1 MDRLSERGVLDRFV
15 ADVLAGEGRAL
26 VVRGEP
32 GVGKTVLLDYLAGRA
47 SGCLVVRAA
56 GVQSEM
62 ELAFAGLHQ
71 LCAPLLDHADSLPVP
86 QRDALQT
93 ALGLSSGPVPD
104 RFLVGLAVLGL
115 LSETAGN
122 RPLICVIDDQQWLD
136 DASAQALGFAARRLA
151 ADPVGLVFAA
161 RVPGKDVAGLS
172 ELVVEGLAAEDAR
185 ELLSSV
191 LTGPLDEQVRDQII
205 ADTNGNPLALLELP
219 RGLTSA
225 QLAGGFGFS
234 SAVSLDGRIEESFAR
249 QLEALPAQTRRLVQ
263 LAAADPSGDPVLVWR
278 AAGRLAIGAGAA
290 GPAVE
295 AGLAEFGGR
304 VRFRHP
310 LVRSAAYRSAP
321 AATRRELHGALAEA
335 TDPAV
340 DPDRRAWHRAQ
351 AAPGPDEAVAAELEL
366 CAGRAGRRGG
376 LAAAAAFLEQSAGL
390 TLDPARRAQRA
401 LAAAQAK
408 HKAGASDAALG
419 LLAMA
424 QAGPL
429 DELAS
434 ARADLLRAQVT
445 FASSHG
451 RDAPPLMLSA
461 AKLLEPLD
469 AGLARE
475 TYLEAFTAALFVGR
489 LSPAAVGDVARA
501 ARMAPPPPALGRAP
515 DLLHH
520 GLALLVTEG
529 YAAGT
534 PALKRALLAFRGQDI
549 SAEEGLSWLWLAG
562 RAAMA
567 VWDDET
573 WHILA
578 SRHVK
583 LARDAGALS
592 ELPLAVRSRILLHAH
607 AGELEE
613 GAALIAE
620 AQAVADATGSQLAP
634 YGATGIAAWRG
645 REAEATELI
654 QANMAGVTARGEGRG
669 VTSHYSAALLYN
681 GLGRYDKA
689 LAAAE
694 RVCEYDDIGVL
705 GWSLAE
711 LIEAAVRSGQPAR
724 ASGALERLSETTR
737 ASGTDWA
744 LGAEARS
751 RALMSTGETAE
762 KLYREAIERLERT
775 RMRPA
780 GARARLLYG
789 EWLRRENRRRDARA
803 ELRTAYDLFT
813 TMGIEAFAERAR
825 RELLATGDTVRKR
838 TVETASELTAQEA
851 HIARLA
857 VDGRTNVE
865 IGAQLFLST
874 RTVEWHLSKVYTK
887 LGVGSRRELRQ
898 ALASLRRAEPQAWPV
913 GDPERRSP
921 SHAWPGRRPRATR
934 STTSTQCHEP
944 RARLARWL
952 PGPDGAGASR
962 RPPMQHAD
970 RTEERWRCSPSQRP
984 GARTGIT
991 PATSANSPTGTS
1003 TPTTPTAS
1011 STAGSSASR
1020 GPVGSADGEDLALL
1034 AVEAADEIAVRSVFD
1049 ADPWT
1054 VHQVFRIK
1062 QIWPWSL
1069 WLDGRSRTT
1078 VPADPSRS

>member
-1 MDRLSERGVLDRFV
+1 MTAHSGIGGPAAGLTDRLSERGVLDRFV
-15 ADVLAGEGRAL
+15 AGVRGGEGRAL

-47 SGCLVVRAA
+47 TGCRVARAA

-71 LCAPLLDHADSLPVP
+71 LCAPMLDHAESLPVP
-86 QRDALQT
+86 QREALRT
-93 ALGLSSGPVPD
+93 ALGLSAGPVPD
-104 RFLVGLAVLGL
+104 LFLVGLAVLGL
-115 LSETAGN
+115 LCETAGE
-122 RPLICVIDDQQWLD
+122 RPLLCVVDDQQWLD
-136 DASAQALGFAARRLA
+136 RASAQALGFAARRLA

-161 RVPGKDVAGLS
+161 RIPGEDVAGLP
-172 ELVVEGLAAEDAR
+172 ELVVEGLAEGDAR
-185 ELLSSV
+185 ALLEAV
-191 LTGPLDEQVRDQII
+191 LTGPLDARVRDQII

-219 RGLTSA
+219 RGLKPA
-225 QLAGGFGFS
+225 QLAGGFGLS
-234 SAVSLDGRIEESFAR
+234 SAVPLAGRIEDSFGR
-249 QLEALPAQTRRLVQ
+249 QLETLPAQTRRLVQ

-290 GPAVE
+290 GPAVD
-295 AGLAEFGGR
+295 AGLAEFSAR

-310 LVRSAAYRSAP
+310 LVRSAAYRSASVQ
-321 AATRRELHGALAEA
+321 TRQELHGALAEV

-351 AAPGPDEAVAAELEL
+351 AAPGPDEEVAAELEQS
-366 CAGRAGRRGG
+366 AGRAQRRGG
-376 LAAAAAFLEQSAGL
+376 LAAAAAFLERSAGL

-408 HKAGASDAALG
+408 HQAGAHDAALG

-429 DELAS
+429 DELQH
-434 ARADLLRAQVT
+434 ARGDLLRAQIA

-461 AKLLEPLD
+461 AKQLEPLD
-469 AGLARE
+469 IGLARE

-489 LSPAAVGDVARA
+489 LSPAVGDVARA
-501 ARMAPPPPALGRAP
+501 ARMAPAPLAPARAA
-515 DLLHH
+515 DLLLD

-534 PALKRALLAFRGQDI
+534 PTLRRALLAFRGQDI
-549 SAEEGLSWLWLAG
+549 SAEEGLNWLWLAG
-562 RAAMA
+562 RVAMA

-620 AQAVADATGSQLAP
+620 AQAVADATGSQLGP
-634 YGATGIAAWRG
+634 YGALGVAAWQG

-654 QANMAGVTARGEGRG
+654 QATMDGVTSRGEGRG
-669 VTSHYSAALLYN
+669 VTSQYAAALLYN
-681 GLGRYDKA
+681 GLGHYDKA

-694 RVCEYDDIGVL
+694 LVCEYDDLGVL
-705 GWSLAE
+705 GWSLTE
-711 LIEAAVRSGQPAR
+711 LVEAAVRSGQPAR
-724 ASGALERLSETTR
+724 ASDALQRLSETTR

-744 LGAEARS
+744 LGTEARS
-751 RALMSTGETAE
+751 RALLSEGERAE
-762 KLYREAIERLERT
+762 NCYREAIERLDRT

-780 GARARLLYG
+780 AARAHLLYG

-803 ELRTAYDLFT
+803 QLRTAYDMLSA
-813 TMGIEAFAERAR
+813 MGAEAFAERAR
-825 RELLATGDTVRKR
+825 RELLATGETVRKR
-838 TVETASELTAQEA
+838 TVETISELTAQEA

-857 VDGRTNVE
+857 FDGRTNME
-865 IGAQLFLST
+865 IGAQLYLSP
-874 RTVEWHLSKVYTK
+874 RTVEWHLGKVYTK
-887 LGVGSRRELRQ
+887 LGIGSRRELRR
-898 ALASLRRAEPQAWPV
+898 ALASLRQ
-913 GDPERRSP
+913 
-921 SHAWPGRRPRATR
+921 
-934 STTSTQCHEP
+934 
-944 RARLARWL
+944 
-952 PGPDGAGASR
+952 
-962 RPPMQHAD
+962 
-970 RTEERWRCSPSQRP
+970 
-984 GARTGIT
+984 
-991 PATSANSPTGTS
+991 
-1003 TPTTPTAS
+1003 
-1011 STAGSSASR
+1011 
-1020 GPVGSADGEDLALL
+1020 
-1034 AVEAADEIAVRSVFD
+1034 
-1049 ADPWT
+1049 ADP
-1054 VHQVFRIK
+1054 K
-1062 QIWPWSL
+1062 
-1069 WLDGRSRTT
+1069 
-1078 VPADPSRS
+1078 A